1 MRANVDNLFQEAKM
15 NNIRHKFQQICL
27 FAYKDGKEKL
37 IWKSQL
43 LEKKSPAQIKS
54 RSLRFVK
61 TIEAISHKKYE
72 SSKVWFKEHQICNL
86 IIYRNLRK
94 SYLSHTRTSIYR
106 GPILYWNQFLALRSV
121 SIRQSRTKIRA

>member
-43 LEKKSPAQIKS
+43 LEKKITCTNQIEK
-54 RSLRFVK
+54 
-61 TIEAISHKKYE
+61 
-72 SSKVWFKEHQICNL
+72 SKVCKNYWSYFSWKIWKFKGMIQRASNL
-86 IIYRNLRK
+86 
-94 SYLSHTRTSIYR
+94 
-106 GPILYWNQFLALRSV
+106 
-121 SIRQSRTKIRA
+121 